1 MAGQIFISYRRDGGD
16 AMAYLLWERLLSH
29 GYKVFF
35 DVDSLGAGKF
45 DARILKDIEKSSHV
59 LLVLS
64 PNALDRCQDKDDWVR
79 KEIVHAVKCKKTII
93 PIILRGFKWPE
104 RFPKGMEGLD
114 RYNGIGMTDLRHFP
128 EDLDRLED
136 LFIGKVGDESQC
148 DKEEARKKRRILFW
162 SDLDEADNIDL
173 VQSNMN
179 LEQEY
184 QVEVLKDPLDILRK
198 EVDGTLPETIVLA
211 STDVTKLA
219 NNPKAIENINRYL
232 CEFVRMRGGRLIC
245 MHDMIYRRTKNV
257 DLQKLYG
264 STIVNFERREEVE
277 YVKTDECVQSGRFAN
292 LPDKFI
298 LHDGEASAIDAI
310 PSGAKVFFKDGLTGK
325 PLVFARK
332 RGRGTC
338 VWLNAAATTENAPA
352 TITNPD
358 PEFLELFK
366 ECLTL
371 SL

>member
-64 PNALDRCQDKDDWVR
+64 PNALDRSQDKDDWVR
-79 KEIVHAVKCKKTII
+79 KEIVHAVKCDKTII

-114 RYNGIGMTDLRHFP
+114 RYNGIEMTDLRHFT
-128 EDLDRLED
+128 EDLDRLEE
-136 LFIGKVGDESQC
+136 LFIGKVGSVPPQC
-148 DKEEARKKRRILFW
+148 GEEDAGKRRRIFFW
-162 SDLDEADNIDL
+162 SDLEEDDCLDL
-173 VQSNMN
+173 RSSLN

-184 QVEVLKDPLDILRK
+184 QVDILKDPLDILRK
-198 EVDGTLPETIVLA
+198 EVDGNLPETIVLA
-211 STDVTKLA
+211 NTDVTKLA

-232 CEFVRMRGGRLIC
+232 CEFVRNGGRLVC
-245 MHDMIYRRTKNV
+245 LHDMIYRRTKNV
-257 DLQKLYG
+257 ELQRLYG
-264 STIVNFERREEVE
+264 ATIINFERREEVE
-277 YVKTDECVQSGRFAN
+277 YVKTDECVRTGRFAN
-292 LPDKFI
+292 LPERFV
-298 LHDGEASAIDAI
+298 LHDGEASAIDSI
-310 PSGAKVFFKDGLTGK
+310 PPGAKVLFKDGSTGK

-338 VWLNAAATTENAPA
+338 VWLNTGETTESAPA

-358 PEFLELFK
+358 PEFLELIR